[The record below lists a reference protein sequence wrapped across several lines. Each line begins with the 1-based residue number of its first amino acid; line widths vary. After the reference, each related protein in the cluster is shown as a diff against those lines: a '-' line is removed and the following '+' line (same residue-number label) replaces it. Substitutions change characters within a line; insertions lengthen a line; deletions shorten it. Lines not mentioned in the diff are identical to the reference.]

1 MTIANV
7 LEKKGS
13 AIFSVSPDAVVS
25 SIIKWFSTNKAGSL
39 LVIDPK
45 GKVLGFLTERD
56 IIKALGEI
64 GATTLEARVSELM
77 TKASYKCKPEDTI
90 ARALEIMGRKKTRY
104 LPVVEGGKLVGV
116 VSMIDLVEAKMGEIQ
131 ADADWMMEYISGDY
145 SITYD
150 SITPDDMGAKSA

>member
-7 LEKKGS
+7 LDKKGL
-13 AIFSVSPDAVVS
+13 AIFSVPPDAVVS
-25 SIIKWFSTNKAGSL
+25 SIIKRFSENKAGSL
-39 LVIDPK
+39 LVIDAK

-64 GATTLEARVSELM
+64 GAKALGGCVSELM
-77 TKASYKCKPEDTI
+77 TKANYKCKPQDTI

-104 LPVVEGGKLVGV
+104 LPVVDGGKLVGV
-116 VSMIDLVEAKMGEIQ
+116 ISMVDLVEAKMEVIQ

-150 SITPDDMGAKSA
+150 SISQGDLEG

>member
-13 AIFSVSPDAVVS
+13 AIFSVRPDAVVS
-25 SIIKWFSTNKAGSL
+25 SIIKRFPATKAGSL
-39 LVIDPK
+39 LVADAN

-56 IIKALGEI
+56 IIKALGDI
-64 GATTLEARVSELM
+64 GADVLGVRVSELM
-77 TKASYKCKPEDTI
+77 AKATYRCKPQDSV

-104 LPVVEGGKLVGV
+104 LPVVDSGKLVGV
-116 VSMIDLVEAKMGEIQ
+116 ISMVDLVDAKMEEMQ
-131 ADADWMMEYISGDY
+131 TDADWMLEYICGDY

-150 SITPDDMGAKSA
+150 SISQDD